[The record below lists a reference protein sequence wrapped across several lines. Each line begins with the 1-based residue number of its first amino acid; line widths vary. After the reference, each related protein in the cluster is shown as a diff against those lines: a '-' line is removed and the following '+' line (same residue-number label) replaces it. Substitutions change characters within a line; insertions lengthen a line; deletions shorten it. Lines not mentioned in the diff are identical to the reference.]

1 MPDTTSRAG
10 LMGQRLWGLDLH
22 GCTGDRTGYT
32 PSHAGEESPA
42 NGHGSWTCLANPS
55 YERIVLSIAVDFLC
69 RYEVMSLVTGGRDGW
84 RRLAKQGGW
93 HIVSP
98 SKLGQLFGIAC
109 LTSGSTAQSRKDHC
123 WELSQVFGDCCAERH
138 DAMS

>member
-1 MPDTTSRAG
+1 MDMGLGHVLPTQEMSASCFQLPLISFVDTRDVS
-10 LMGQRLWGLDLH
+10 
-22 GCTGDRTGYT
+22 GD
-32 PSHAGEESPA
+32 
-42 NGHGSWTCLANPS
+42 W
-55 YERIVLSIAVDFLC
+55 
-69 RYEVMSLVTGGRDGW
+69 RDGW

-109 LTSGSTAQSRKDHC
+109 LTSGPTAQSRKDHC